1 MICPKCGNKLATI
14 RYAEVVDGKVTERY
28 LCPDCIAKY
37 QKEAGAGFA
46 LADDTPTTA
55 DRPSAERLVNEAV
68 RAQRAC
74 PSCGTPL
81 TTVVDDGM
89 VGCRTCFDHFGKE
102 IDSILEGLHRGMQHK
117 GKVSKLDNTR
127 ARTRADLQNK
137 RQLLRTML
145 KAENYEEAA
154 RLRDEI
160 RALEGG
166 LSMADS
172 GTD

>member
-1 MICPKCGNKLATI
+1 M
-14 RYAEVVDGKVTERY
+14 
-28 LCPDCIAKY
+28 
-37 QKEAGAGFA
+37 
-46 LADDTPTTA
+46 
-55 DRPSAERLVNEAV
+55 SEAV

-81 TTVVDDGM
+81 STVVDDGM
-89 VGCRTCFDHFGKE
+89 VGCRTCYDHFGKE

-160 RALEGG
+160 RELEGG